1 MFLIHVVEHHTGY
14 VVVYKIDIACNVN
27 IISKANQLWLCSKI
41 PRLQIYVFANSLK
54 IVFFLQVLSS

>member
-1 MFLIHVVEHHTGY
+1 VFLIHVVEHHTGY

-41 PRLQIYVFANSLK
+41 PRLQIDVFTNRLK
-54 IVFFLQVLSS
+54 IVFLLQVLSS